1 VAVRIGSCKILRK
14 QLLTAQ
20 PGPWEVYDLQ
30 HDEQEQHDLAATRP
44 DLIRMAEQVLAC
56 EMTENP
62 TFPMPLPG
70 ISKSDS
76 SSTSP

>member
-1 VAVRIGSCKILRK
+1 
-14 QLLTAQ
+14 
-20 PGPWEVYDLQ
+20 VYDLQ

-70 ISKSDS
+70 ISKSDT